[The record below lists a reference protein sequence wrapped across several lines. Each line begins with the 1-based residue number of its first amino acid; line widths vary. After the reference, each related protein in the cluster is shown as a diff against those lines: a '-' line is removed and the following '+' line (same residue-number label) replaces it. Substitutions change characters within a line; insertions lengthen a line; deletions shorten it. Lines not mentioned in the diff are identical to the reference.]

1 MVRVKY
7 LIGGLAVLVGVVVA
21 AMLIVPAVVDWN
33 EYRAEI
39 ASQASHA
46 LGRTVEIRGDVGLA
60 LLPAPRLTVKDAHLA
75 NIEGAAAEDMISL
88 ASLEIT
94 AAWAPLLGGTVR
106 VESVKLVR
114 PVINIEIF
122 EGGQSNLTFQ
132 PQGPT
137 EARPPAAGS
146 PPRLPATGLKVTPKV
161 GGGFDFSV
169 DNFVVEKGTL
179 VFRHSARGIEE
190 RVDDLNG
197 RIAFA
202 SLKGPM
208 DAVAT
213 AVVHGV
219 PLSVDLSAGEV
230 IQGRTVQ
237 FNLDVAVVPG
247 NFRAQFTGSLNGLD
261 EIPRLRG
268 KFTAEGEN
276 LQAFVSAMGAG
287 TLPDTMRRP
296 FGAQANMALASDAV
310 ELAELTIK
318 LDGAQAIGRVT
329 ADLSA
334 KPSIEA
340 ILAISRLDLDAF
352 VRPAT
357 ALSTKSTASA
367 RAKPAPAFTSS
378 ATVVDL
384 PTDTRARP
392 ISGGGF
398 SLESLSADLSANFA
412 LTIEAITWRAEAI
425 RQAKLDLSLANR
437 EITVSQLSALLPGS
451 SDVAMFGFITEKDGL
466 PQFDGAVDA
475 TTNDLRGM
483 IDWLGVSTK
492 GIASDR
498 LRKLSLNAKLSVRPD
513 IASVSE
519 LRAHVDATQIDGAL
533 TASITSRL
541 SLGANLSLDRLNLD
555 AYLPSTTAEPAT
567 TAPIAGPQ
575 AASPTKEAAAV
586 ASGGANPLTAL
597 TMLAGFDANLRL
609 RAGAV
614 TAGGLPL
621 NDVRIEAALLDGVL
635 DVASASIGDMVGVT
649 ASLSGAITDLKPDAQ
664 GRLGDPKFKD
674 VIIKASGKNLA
685 NLFRL
690 TDIRSPVSAEALGAV
705 AVASRLNGSLRM
717 MDMASE
723 VQAMGGRASVNG
735 QLNTR
740 DLLPRLEARVGLVH
754 PDFARFARAFSP
766 DYRPRSAKG
775 GIDLEGQVVGNL
787 FELGVND
794 LVGIVAGVRAKGSGA
809 MRLPGFV
816 SGRRPQVAIQL
827 ATGDLDLDS
836 FLPQKRTAALDMQPS
851 IQPASYR
858 MPDGDAL
865 NANIIRVAANSG
877 GAWSTGPL
885 DLSMLAALDGSLA
898 VKSDSLSYGGI
909 TLANADL
916 DAELRNGVLEI
927 RHLTGKTFGGDLTID
942 GGLAAEAQGGRFEAR
957 YALVGAD
964 VGAADRALDGKS
976 TAGGNASFDGRLT
989 GRGKSAADLVA
1000 SLAGEGTLAF
1010 KGINVS
1016 GSQGLAMMGLG
1027 GVTQAMERVAGLRGR
1042 LTPIPVNISG
1052 PYRVANGVVNFD
1064 ELAFASEVG
1073 EGTLKGKA
1081 DLPKWQMTATGEIRL
1096 AKDFV
1101 IGDAKTA
1108 KPIPFALEGALDAPR
1123 LKVDIAAL
1131 PGGGLRVPLDKLRTK
1146 EGAKEVLNGLL
1157 PRAAPKREA
1166 PTVEPLAPPTASAP
1180 SQAAPV
1186 PTPPPAVA
1194 PPPPAQAEPKKGER
1208 VEDILKG
1215 ILKGV
1220 GR

>member
-1 MVRVKY
+1 MVCVKY
-7 LIGGLAVLVGVVVA
+7 LIGGLAGLVGFVVA

-46 LGRTVEIRGDVGLA
+46 LGRTVEIRGDVDLA

-114 PVINIEIF
+114 PVFNIEIF

-132 PQGPT
+132 PQGPA
-137 EARPPAAGS
+137 EARAPAAGS
-146 PPRLPATGLKVTPKV
+146 PPRLPVTGLKVTPKV

-247 NFRAQFTGSLNGLD
+247 NFKAQFTGSLNGLD

-310 ELAELTIK
+310 ELAELTVK

-352 VRPAT
+352 VRPAK
-357 ALSTKSTASA
+357 APSTESTASA
-367 RAKPAPAFTSS
+367 RAKLAPAFTSS

-392 ISGGGF
+392 ISGRGF
-398 SLESLSADLSANFA
+398 SLESLSANLSANFA

-466 PQFDGAVDA
+466 PQFDGTVDA

-483 IDWLGVSTK
+483 IDWLGASTK
-492 GIASDR
+492 GIAGDR
-498 LRKLSLNAKLSVRPD
+498 LRKLSLNAKLSARPD
-513 IASVSE
+513 IATVSE

-533 TASITSRL
+533 TASFAPRL
-541 SLGANLSLDRLNLD
+541 SLGANLSLDRLNFD
-555 AYLPSTTAEPAT
+555 AYLPSPTAQPEPAT
-567 TAPIAGPQ
+567 TTPSAGQQ
-575 AASPTKEAAAV
+575 AASPAKETAAV
-586 ASGGANPLTAL
+586 ASDGANPLTAL
-597 TMLAGFDANLRL
+597 AMLAGFDANLRL

-621 NDVRIEAALLDGVL
+621 NDVRLEAALVDGTL
-635 DVASASIGDMVGVT
+635 NVASASIGDMVGIT
-649 ASLSGAITDLKPDAQ
+649 ASLSGALADLKPNVQ
-664 GRLGDPKFKD
+664 GGLGDPKFKD
-674 VIIKASGKNLA
+674 VVFKASGKSLA

-690 TDIRSPVSAEALGAV
+690 TGIRSPVSAEALGAV

-717 MDMASE
+717 MNMTSE

-787 FELGVND
+787 FELAVND
-794 LVGIVAGVRAKGSGA
+794 LVGAVAGVRANGSGA
-809 MRLPGFV
+809 MRLPGLV

-858 MPDGDAL
+858 VPDDDARS
-865 NANIIRVAANSG
+865 ANIIRVAANSG
-877 GAWSTGPL
+877 AVWSTGPL

-909 TLANADL
+909 TLANANL
-916 DAELRNGVLEI
+916 DAELQNGVLEL

-1042 LTPIPVNISG
+1042 LTPIPINMSG

-1073 EGTLKGKA
+1073 EGTLKGRA

-1131 PGGGLRVPLDKLRTK
+1131 PGGGLRVPLDKLNNR
-1146 EGAKEVLNGLL
+1146 EGRKEVLNGLL

-1186 PTPPPAVA
+1186 PTPPPA
-1194 PPPPAQAEPKKGER
+1194 QAEPKKGER

-1215 ILKGV
+1215 ILKGI